1 MTHQRDNTSVG
12 GVDGKAIQQVVETL
26 TECGL
31 DGMAEAIALL
41 LNESMKL
48 ERSAYLQ
55 ASPYERVAER
65 RGYANGYKDKTL
77 RTRVGELG
85 LAVPQVRDTAP
96 GVAGFYPRSL
106 ERGLR
111 SERALKLAIAE
122 MYVQGVSTRRV
133 REITAELCGLDVSS
147 TDVSRATALLDEEL
161 ESWRNRP
168 LGEVPYLI
176 LDARYEKVRHGGTV
190 VDCAVLVAVGVLA
203 NGRRSVLGVSVS
215 LSEAEVHWR
224 AFLSGLLE
232 RGLQGVQLIVSDDHE
247 GLKAARKATLPAV
260 PWQRCQFH
268 LQQNAQAYIPTQAM
282 RHAVAEAIRAIFNA
296 PDRTEAD
303 RLLARFCEHY
313 RKTAPKLAAWA
324 EENIPEGL
332 AVFVLPAAH
341 RRRLRTTNG
350 LERLNQEIRRRTAV
364 AHLFPN
370 DASLLRL
377 VSAVLCEISEE
388 WEAERIYLNM
398 ESM

>member
-1 MTHQRDNTSVG
+1 MTHPRDNTSLG
-12 GVDGKAIQQVVETL
+12 GVDGKAIQQVVQTL

-31 DGMAEAIALL
+31 DGMADAISLL

-48 ERSAYLQ
+48 ERSAFLQ
-55 ASPYERVAER
+55 AGPYERAAER

-77 RTRVGELG
+77 RTRVGELA

-133 REITAELCGLDVSS
+133 REITAQLCGLDVSS

-161 ESWRNRP
+161 ESWRRRP

-190 VDCAVLVAVGVLA
+190 VDCAVLIAVGVLA
-203 NGRRSVLGVSVS
+203 NGRRSILGVSVS

-224 AFLSGLLE
+224 EFLSGLLA
-232 RGLQGVQLIVSDDHE
+232 RGLHGVRLIVSDDHE

-282 RHAVAEAIRAIFNA
+282 RREVAEAIRAIFNA

-303 RLLARFCEHY
+303 RLLTRFCDHY
-313 RKTAPKLAAWA
+313 RKTAPKLATWA
-324 EENIPEGL
+324 EQNIPEGL

-398 ESM
+398 ESA